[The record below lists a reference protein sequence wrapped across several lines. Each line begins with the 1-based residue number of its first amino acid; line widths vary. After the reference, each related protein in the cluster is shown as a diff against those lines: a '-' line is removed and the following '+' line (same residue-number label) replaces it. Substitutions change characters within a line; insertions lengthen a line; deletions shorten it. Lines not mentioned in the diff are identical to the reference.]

1 MGTGYTRND
10 SPNNIA
16 DGNVINASDF
26 DGEFDLLQSAFNAST
41 GHSHDGTSG
50 EGGPITKTGPA
61 QEFLF
66 GSTSLTP
73 ATTNT
78 VDIGSGSNQFKDLY
92 IDGTAYLDAVDI
104 DSGAIDGTPIGANSA
119 STGAFTTLSATSGTI
134 NGTSIPSSVT
144 LVSTAATQT
153 LTNKTI
159 DSASNTITVDLS
171 EATVTGTLAQ
181 FNTAVSDATL
191 ATTTTSQTLTN
202 KTLTSPDINTPDIDG
217 GTIDGTVIGGNTAAA
232 GSFTSVNATGT
243 VTANAFSGDGSA
255 LTGIE
260 GVPSGVIAMWSG
272 SIASIPSGWVLCD
285 GTNST
290 PNLQDRF
297 VIGAGSTYAV
307 DASGGATTI
316 NSVASHT
323 HLFSGNFSSNTG
335 NAGDHGHNA
344 SSADN
349 ANHIHNTNNT
359 GNHSHNGN
367 TSNTGN
373 HSHNIVRRQSGESG
387 GQNLDRQAASANAN
401 QGTSNT
407 GAHSHSFGTSN
418 TGGHSHNTTAAGAHS
433 HTISVVAAAAHAH
446 SFSGGVSGNTG
457 SAGSATVSVLNP
469 YYALAF
475 IQKT

>member
-73 ATTNT
+73 VTTNT

-159 DSASNTITVDLS
+159 DSASNTLTVDLS

-243 VTANAFSGDGSA
+243 VTANSFSGDGSS

-260 GVPSGVIAMWSG
+260 GIPTGVIVLWSG
-272 SIASIPSGWVLCD
+272 SIASIPSGFVLCD

-323 HLFSGNFSSNTG
+323 HSFSGNFSSNTG

-349 ANHIHNTNNT
+349 ANHTHNTNNN

-367 TSNTGN
+367 TSNIGN
-373 HSHNIVRRQSGESG
+373 HTHSQTVNNATRVTPTSEGNTRTG
-387 GQNLDRQAASANAN
+387 GN
-401 QGTSNT
+401 GNT
-407 GAHSHSFGTSN
+407 GGGGSHSHSFGTSN
-418 TGGHSHNTTAAGAHS
+418 TGGHSHTAAAAGAHS
-433 HTISVVAAAAHAH
+433 HTVSVVAAAAHAH